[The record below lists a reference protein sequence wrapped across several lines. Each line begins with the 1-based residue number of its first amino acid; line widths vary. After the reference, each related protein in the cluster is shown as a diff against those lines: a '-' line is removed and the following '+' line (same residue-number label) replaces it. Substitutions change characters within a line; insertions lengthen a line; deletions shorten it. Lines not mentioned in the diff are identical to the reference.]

1 MSKEEAAT
9 SYGATSERGLQ
20 GFKQSEFLGATPE
33 KVFGSDVR
41 LEELPDGVRLFL
53 REKRVDINGKKVVVN
68 VYKVVNDGG
77 LKDKRVWVCKFEN
90 RKPEDHEIAER
101 CGGGE
106 FIWIMKW
113 IGADGQERGILSERI
128 DIDEALGR
136 ATQEE
141 WKRRNTAPA
150 GSPPP
155 GSVAAPA
162 PSNQLDMM
170 GILQIMDRAE
180 EKTLARI
187 ERIAGIFRGNQ
198 NESAGAVLQEA
209 YKGAN
214 EMMMKAVE
222 TNIKMAKASATAVQ
236 EQMRQASLPVATE
249 EDEELPPEGP
259 KMPSWLEPFFPYIEQ
274 GLSKLLQ
281 GGPVAAAVKT
291 MILSSEQWKEIF
303 NDPEK
308 WGQAVAAMEQHFGSE
323 HTKKALDMLLN
334 RRDEKAGSKKKG
346 SK

>member
-1 MSKEEAAT
+1 MAKEENAT
-9 SYGATSERGLQ
+9 PYGATSERGLQ

-53 REKRVDINGKKVVVN
+53 REKRIDLSGKKVVVN
-68 VYKVVNDGG
+68 VYRIVNDGG
-77 LKDKRVWVCKFEN
+77 LKDRRVWVCKFDN

-101 CGGGE
+101 CGGGS
-106 FIWIMKW
+106 FIWMMKW
-113 IGADGQERGILSERI
+113 LGVDSQERGILSEQI
-128 DIDEALGR
+128 EIDEELGR
-136 ATQEE
+136 AIHEE
-141 WKRRNTAPA
+141 WKRRNVAPV
-150 GSPPP
+150 GSPPS
-155 GSVAAPA
+155 GSIAAPA
-162 PSNQLDMM
+162 PSAQTDMLAFM
-170 GILQIMDRAE
+170 QMMDRAE

-198 NESAGAVLQEA
+198 NENAGTVLQEA

-214 EMMMKAVE
+214 EMMMKAVQ
-222 TNIKMAKASATAVQ
+222 TNIQMAKASASAVQ
-236 EQMRQASLPVATE
+236 EQMRQATLPAPID

-259 KMPSWLEPFFPYIEQ
+259 KMPSWLEPFFPYIES

-308 WGQAVAAMEQHFGSE
+308 WGQAVAAMEQHFGSDQ
-323 HTKKALDMLLN
+323 TKKALDMLLN
-334 RRDEKAGSKKKG
+334 RRDDKAGSKRKG
-346 SK
+346 K